1 MGPVLF
7 KQARCS
13 YGYAGK
19 CQRANGLSFLVVE
32 FLPWTVIGMCRDCAV
47 EVKPDLIWLAN
58 KAALAGNGSDRSVV
72 STREMVCS

>member
-1 MGPVLF
+1 MGAVLF

-13 YGYAGK
+13 YGYSGK

-32 FLPWTVIGMCRDCAV
+32 FLPWTVIGMCRECAV

-58 KAALAGNGSDRSVV
+58 KAALAGSGSDRGVV
-72 STREMVCS
+72 PANETGCI